1 MRKCC
6 VSQTAISSIE
16 SHHRL
21 LERVG
26 IRLIGV
32 FRAWRVVRLMGTMLA
47 KKDRA
52 LDRANDS
59 WQADLQLLQEQRL
72 EVARL
77 GDALKREADSK
88 KRVETM
94 LKGYKDE
101 IETLNEALKIAALDI
116 ASAAGDQ
123 LLSDDDDEGDDVAAQ
138 SITASLKNPSQSVVV
153 NADGSYSV
161 RNT

>member
-1 MRKCC
+1 LC
-6 VSQTAISSIE
+6 S
-16 SHHRL
+16 
-21 LERVG
+21 G

-47 KKDRA
+47 KKDQA
-52 LDRANDS
+52 LDRVHDS
-59 WQADLQLLQEQRL
+59 WQADQQLLQEQRL
-72 EVARL
+72 EVTRL

-123 LLSDDDDEGDDVAAQ
+123 LLSDDDDEEGDSASAQ
-138 SITASLKNPSQSVVV
+138 SGTADSEKPSQSVVV

-161 RNT
+161 RRN

>member
-1 MRKCC
+1 MCLC
-6 VSQTAISSIE
+6 S
-16 SHHRL
+16 
-21 LERVG
+21 G

-47 KKDRA
+47 KKDQA
-52 LDRANDS
+52 LDRVHDS
-59 WQADLQLLQEQRL
+59 WQADQQLLQEQRL
-72 EVARL
+72 EVTRL

-123 LLSDDDDEGDDVAAQ
+123 LLSDDDDEEGDSASAQ
-138 SITASLKNPSQSVVV
+138 SGTADSEKPSQSVVV

-161 RNT
+161 RRN

>member
-1 MRKCC
+1 VCLC
-6 VSQTAISSIE
+6 S
-16 SHHRL
+16 
-21 LERVG
+21 G

-47 KKDRA
+47 KKDQA
-52 LDRANDS
+52 LDRVHDS
-59 WQADLQLLQEQRL
+59 WQADQQLLQEQRL
-72 EVARL
+72 EVTRL

-123 LLSDDDDEGDDVAAQ
+123 LLSDDDDEEGDSASAQ
-138 SITASLKNPSQSVVV
+138 SGTADSEKPSQSVVV

-161 RNT
+161 RRN

>member
-1 MRKCC
+1 
-6 VSQTAISSIE
+6 
-16 SHHRL
+16 
-21 LERVG
+21 
-26 IRLIGV
+26 
-32 FRAWRVVRLMGTMLA
+32 MGTMLA
-47 KKDRA
+47 KKDQA
-52 LDRANDS
+52 LDRVHDS
-59 WQADLQLLQEQRL
+59 WQADQQLLQEQRL
-72 EVARL
+72 EVTRL

-123 LLSDDDDEGDDVAAQ
+123 LLSDDDDEEGDSASAQ
-138 SITASLKNPSQSVVV
+138 SGTADSEKPSQSVVV

-161 RNT
+161 RRN